1 MMCSKKWN
9 RATRGGQRVIA
20 GSPSFDGKIRSR
32 RKKNTKN
39 VKMVLDSK
47 ANRCNTYYMTNIK
60 GKPTMTYLLR
70 QAISETDSFRAIE
83 TATGV
88 KRQSLMKFVRGE
100 QSLRLDM
107 ADTLAAHFCIECRRM
122 RRKAR

>member
-1 MMCSKKWN
+1 
-9 RATRGGQRVIA
+9 
-20 GSPSFDGKIRSR
+20 
-32 RKKNTKN
+32 
-39 VKMVLDSK
+39 
-47 ANRCNTYYMTNIK
+47 MTTIK

-107 ADTLAAHFCIECRRM
+107 ADTLAAHFSIECRRM